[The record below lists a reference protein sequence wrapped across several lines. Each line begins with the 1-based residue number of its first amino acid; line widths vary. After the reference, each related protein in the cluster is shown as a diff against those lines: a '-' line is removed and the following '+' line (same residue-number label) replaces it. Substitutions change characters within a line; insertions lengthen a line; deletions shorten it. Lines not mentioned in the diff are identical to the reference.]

1 MRTITIR
8 AIEAVKCIRSGM
20 TDAALMDE
28 FQVSTRG
35 LQILFSQLIKAG
47 ILTPDELEDR
57 VGLSHGSVDV
67 DLKLERFP
75 VAQVKKPVID
85 AADALNCIRSGMDDA
100 TLMKRYNLSA
110 KGIQSLM
117 GKLVATGILS
127 RSDVDRRNPANNK
140 SFVLDEEAKRPPLDS
155 EEGVNVDTT
164 EILNRLRSGTPQES
178 ILEGYGLSLSELDG
192 LLDGLVTEGVL
203 TKQELIDTLR
213 RPFKKHEIKNRFTDQ
228 IIYSGEYPS
237 IAALVEQAVRAGV
250 DLTDASLPGVNLAGA
265 VLSGAR
271 LIRADL
277 RRVSLVRADLTGAK
291 LTDATL
297 SSADMTGAILYKA
310 NLAGADL
317 SDANMSMIYAVWVF
331 LAGANLSETNL
342 SNADLSGANL
352 GGTQMFET
360 ILDGTNLRGAYL
372 RSSDS

>member
-28 FQVSTRG
+28 FQISARG

-47 ILTPDELEDR
+47 ILTPAELEAR

-67 DLKLERFP
+67 DLKLEKFP
-75 VAQVKKPVID
+75 AAQVRKPVID
-85 AADALNCIRSGMDDA
+85 AADALNCIRSGMNDA
-100 TLMKRYNLSA
+100 ALMKRYNLSA
-110 KGIQSLM
+110 KGIQSLLA
-117 GKLVATGILS
+117 KLTAIGILCQ
-127 RSDVDRRNPANNK
+127 SDMDHRNPANNK
-140 SFVLDEEAKRPPLDS
+140 SIVLDEEAERPPGDG

-164 EILNRLRSGTPQES
+164 EILNRLRLGAPHES
-178 ILEGYGLSLSELDG
+178 IVEGYGLSLPELDG
-192 LLDGLVTEGVL
+192 LLDGLVTAGVL
-203 TKQELIDTLR
+203 TKQELIETLHR
-213 RPFKKHEIKNRFTDQ
+213 TIKTFEIKNRFTGED
-228 IIYSGEYPS
+228 IYSGESPS

-250 DLTDASLPGVNLAGA
+250 DLTEASLPGVNLAGA

-277 RRVSLVRADLTGAK
+277 RKVSLVRADLTGAK
-291 LTDATL
+291 LAEATL
-297 SSADMTGAILYKA
+297 ASADMTGAILYKA
-310 NLAGADL
+310 NFAGADL
-317 SDANMSMIYAVWVF
+317 SDANMSMVYAVWVF

-372 RSSDS
+372 RSFDS